1 MDYICRKLA
10 VKTNIRMQ
18 TRKKPIT
25 DDTKIRIYERLPKNL
40 FISLLCLM
48 FAVGGIFIL
57 RDDSA
62 GTALKII
69 GGWLNILFF
78 GLGGLFMLG
87 STLYKR
93 LRRIP
98 SLIIR
103 DDCVCIYIPLKNKYD
118 IILFKNVNS
127 FSLTK
132 LSMTKLISVNY
143 KPAEMI
149 KEFDRCSHIEQLLM
163 TFNYKTIN
171 ALKSI
176 PAENLTLSTKRICAI
191 LNSKLAS

>member
-1 MDYICRKLA
+1 
-10 VKTNIRMQ
+10 MQ

-25 DDTKIRIYERLPKNL
+25 DDTEIRIYESLPKSL
-40 FISLLCLM
+40 LMSLLCLM

-57 RDDSA
+57 GDDRA
-62 GTALKII
+62 GIAIKMI

-127 FSLTK
+127 FSLIRP
-132 LSMTKLISVNY
+132 SMTKLISVNY
-143 KPAEMI
+143 KSAEMI
-149 KEFDRCSHIEQLLM
+149 KEFDRSSHIEQLLT
-163 TFNYKTIN
+163 TFNYRTIN
-171 ALKSI
+171 TLKSI
-176 PAENLTLSTKRICAI
+176 PAENLTLSAKKICAI
-191 LNSKLAS
+191 LNSKLAK

>member
-1 MDYICRKLA
+1 
-10 VKTNIRMQ
+10 MQ
-18 TRKKPIT
+18 TYQRPTT
-25 DDTKIRIYERLPKNL
+25 DDTEIRIYESLPKSL
-40 FISLLCLM
+40 LMSLLCLM

-69 GGWLNILFF
+69 GGWPNILFF

-87 STLYKR
+87 ST

-103 DDCVCIYIPLKNKYD
+103 DDCVCIYILLKNKYD

-149 KEFDRCSHIEQLLM
+149 KEFGRSSHIEQLLM

-176 PAENLTLSTKRICAI
+176 PAENLTLSTKKICAI

>member
-1 MDYICRKLA
+1 MNYICITLT
-10 VKTNIRMQ
+10 VKTNTCMQ
-18 TRKKPIT
+18 TRKKNTT
-25 DDTKIRIYERLPKNL
+25 DDTEIRIYDSLKRALLL
-40 FISLLCLM
+40 FVGCLI
-48 FAVGGIFIL
+48 FVTGGVFVIA
-57 RDDSA
+57 DDGCRPDVKLIA
-62 GTALKII
+62 
-69 GGWLNILFF
+69 GWLNCLFF
-78 GLGGLFMLG
+78 GLGGLLMLG

-93 LRRIP
+93 IRCIP

-149 KEFDRCSHIEQLLM
+149 KEFDRSSHIEQLLM

>member
-18 TRKKPIT
+18 TYQRPTT
-25 DDTKIRIYERLPKNL
+25 DNTEIKIYDSLPKNL
-40 FISLLCLM
+40 FMSLLCLM

-57 RDDSA
+57 GDDRA
-62 GTALKII
+62 GTAIKII

-78 GLGGLFMLG
+78 GLGGLFMLC

-103 DDCVCIYIPLKNKYD
+103 DDCVCIYILLKNKYD

-149 KEFDRCSHIEQLLM
+149 KKFDRSSHIEQLLM
-163 TFNYKTIN
+163 TFNYRTIN

-176 PAENLTLSTKRICAI
+176 PAENLTLSTNKICAI

>member
-1 MDYICRKLA
+1 MDYICRTLT
-10 VKTNIRMQ
+10 VKTNIRMLTHKKQ
-18 TRKKPIT
+18 TT
-25 DDTKIRIYERLPKNL
+25 DNSEIRIYERLPKSL
-40 FISLLCLM
+40 LMSLLCLM

-87 STLYKR
+87 STLLNKIK
-93 LRRIP
+93 RIP

-103 DDCVCIYIPLKNKYD
+103 DDCVCIHIPLKNKYD

-127 FSLTK
+127 FSLIK
-132 LSMTKLISVNY
+132 PSMTKLISVNY
-143 KPAEMI
+143 KSAEMI
-149 KEFDRCSHIEQLLM
+149 KEFDRSSHIEQLLM
-163 TFNYKTIN
+163 TFNYRTIN

-176 PAENLTLSTKRICAI
+176 PAENLTLSAKRICAI
-191 LNSKLAS
+191 LNSKLVS

>member
-1 MDYICRKLA
+1 MYYICRKLA
-10 VKTNIRMQ
+10 VKTNIHMQ
-18 TRKKPIT
+18 TRKRPTT
-25 DDTKIRIYERLPKNL
+25 DDTEIRIYESLPKSL
-40 FISLLCLM
+40 LMSLLCLM

-57 RDDSA
+57 GDDRA
-62 GTALKII
+62 GIAIKMI

-132 LSMTKLISVNY
+132 LNMTKLISVNY

-149 KEFDRCSHIEQLLM
+149 KEFNRSSHIEQLLT
-163 TFNYKTIN
+163 TFNYRTIN
-171 ALKSI
+171 TLKSI
-176 PAENLTLSTKRICAI
+176 PAENLTLSAKKICAI
-191 LNSKLAS
+191 LNSKLAK

>member
-1 MDYICRKLA
+1 MYYICRKLA

-18 TRKKPIT
+18 TRKRPTT
-25 DDTKIRIYERLPKNL
+25 DDTEIRIYENLPKSL
-40 FISLLCLM
+40 LMSLLCLM

-57 RDDSA
+57 GDDSA
-62 GTALKII
+62 GIAIKMI

-93 LRRIP
+93 FRRIP

-103 DDCVCIYIPLKNKYD
+103 DDCVCIYILLKNKYD

-143 KPAEMI
+143 KSAEMI
-149 KEFDRCSHIEQLLM
+149 KEFDRSSHIEQLLT
-163 TFNYKTIN
+163 TFNYRTIN
-171 ALKSI
+171 TLKSI
-176 PAENLTLSTKRICAI
+176 PAENLTLSAKKICAI
-191 LNSKLAS
+191 LNSKLAK